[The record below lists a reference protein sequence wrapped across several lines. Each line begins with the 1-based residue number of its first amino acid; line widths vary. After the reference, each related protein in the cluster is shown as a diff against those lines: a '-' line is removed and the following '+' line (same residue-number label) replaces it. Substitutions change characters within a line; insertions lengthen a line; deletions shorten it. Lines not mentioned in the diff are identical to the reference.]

1 VEKGKRE
8 ERTGM
13 DGKTKGREEGGGEG
27 QKRGRKELRELSY
40 HSELKIKFF
49 IKFCLV

>member
-1 VEKGKRE
+1 MEKGKRE

-27 QKRGRKELRELSY
+27 KVDKSNQNKLGGGS
-40 HSELKIKFF
+40 S
-49 IKFCLV
+49 CL